1 MPLVAARIGN
11 PAKGKLYS
19 ILMEK
24 FSGIDY
30 LKMGVIL
37 NGLTLHPTAP
47 KGNTL
52 DKSVV
57 KLLLGIAESDREW
70 TCLRYAICKSS
81 KMTST
86 ALRKKYG
93 FSNIAEHVQ
102 QVEDTMSK
110 VQGICKAV
118 LELASIEDKSL
129 LQSLGLLTLCTDDS
143 EEESTGDDIEEE
155 IDETESNIPDD
166 MKKIL
171 QRCEFNWFHFMDSIP
186 VQEQQKMY
194 FVSSVLML
202 ESFEKCCLNER
213 DKCLLKQSYL
223 AFCSAKEDAYDQDRT
238 ARIVNREI
246 VSESESDSP
255 ETYANTTD
263 PLSATR
269 KELIAKKRAAIRR
282 RARRK
287 QEKAIS
293 EQSFL
298 SRKA

>member
-1 MPLVAARIGN
+1 MIQ
-11 PAKGKLYS
+11 
-19 ILMEK
+19 
-24 FSGIDY
+24 
-30 LKMGVIL
+30 
-37 NGLTLHPTAP
+37 
-47 KGNTL
+47 
-52 DKSVV
+52 
-57 KLLLGIAESDREW
+57 
-70 TCLRYAICKSS
+70 
-81 KMTST
+81 
-86 ALRKKYG
+86 KK
-93 FSNIAEHVQ
+93 
-102 QVEDTMSK
+102 K
-110 VQGICKAV
+110 V
-118 LELASIEDKSL
+118 
-129 LQSLGLLTLCTDDS
+129 
-143 EEESTGDDIEEE
+143 EEE

-202 ESFEKCCLNER
+202 ESFEKCCLNEQ

-269 KELIAKKRAAIRR
+269 KELIAKKRPAIRR

-298 SRKA
+298 SRKASKRATTLLQTFPDIGETIDTFIQDHQVGADAWRRTDVLTFDGNVNLKEKVTFDEKICQHLQDTYQPKFSYGSVIQLCIPRNRRRTSAKRYKCCNGDK

>member
-1 MPLVAARIGN
+1 MYVSCVSCLSLSEYITALTAYCSSRHAQPCSTCKGLVAIGKAILDNVYFTLSETFKIVSPGVAYTAKRARRKLLQMPLVAARIGN

-30 LKMGVIL
+30 SKMGVIL

-47 KGNTL
+47 NGNTL

-70 TCLRYAICKSS
+70 TCLRYGICKSS

-143 EEESTGDDIEEE
+143 EEES
-155 IDETESNIPDD
+155 
-166 MKKIL
+166 
-171 QRCEFNWFHFMDSIP
+171 
-186 VQEQQKMY
+186 
-194 FVSSVLML
+194 
-202 ESFEKCCLNER
+202 
-213 DKCLLKQSYL
+213 
-223 AFCSAKEDAYDQDRT
+223 
-238 ARIVNREI
+238 
-246 VSESESDSP
+246 
-255 ETYANTTD
+255 
-263 PLSATR
+263 
-269 KELIAKKRAAIRR
+269 RR
-282 RARRK
+282 RNR
-287 QEKAIS
+287 
-293 EQSFL
+293 
-298 SRKA
+298 